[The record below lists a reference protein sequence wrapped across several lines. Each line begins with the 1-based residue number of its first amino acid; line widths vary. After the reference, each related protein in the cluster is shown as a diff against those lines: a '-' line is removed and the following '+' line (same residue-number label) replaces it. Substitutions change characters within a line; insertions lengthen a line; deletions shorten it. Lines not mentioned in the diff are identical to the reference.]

1 MRPWPSRFLSG
12 RGPCPRLQLRGSAGF
27 APASLSLPSG
37 KDARSELDSKEQE
50 EQSHE
55 FNGRRAGKSTRESS
69 WCAGRPPSVVRQTDR
84 RLFIVG
90 FPCDPLCPLWLKPLT
105 SSSDTKTYAGS
116 RRNITITIFDALHQ
130 VDRQALP
137 NASIFQLHREPRTG
151 LRLASRQ
158 MSFLLKS
165 KVDPFSTDRR
175 FVSL

>member
-1 MRPWPSRFLSG
+1 MTVEVKFGHYSRCWAGTLRVAHPAGAVSG
-12 RGPCPRLQLRGSAGF
+12 SNVRAKANISGSA
-27 APASLSLPSG
+27 PCSSLSSRALPVFFTCS
-37 KDARSELDSKEQE
+37 A
-50 EQSHE
+50 
-55 FNGRRAGKSTRESS
+55 
-69 WCAGRPPSVVRQTDR
+69 SVVRQTDR